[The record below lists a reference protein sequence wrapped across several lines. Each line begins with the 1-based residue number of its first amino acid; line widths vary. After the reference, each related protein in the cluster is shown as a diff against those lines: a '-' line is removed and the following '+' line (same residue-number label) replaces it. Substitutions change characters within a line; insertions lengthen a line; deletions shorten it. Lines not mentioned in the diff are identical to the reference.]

1 MQGEHSWLEARSN
14 LQPPNEVYRVARKPD
29 PWALL
34 DWIWAHDDGTFYN
47 RYDDPQ
53 AKYRVIYASTQRLS
67 CFIETLACYRVDMLA
82 AAELA
87 AIVGDDDFYPRGKVP
102 PDYLSTRTIG
112 VAKVQAECADLGSAE
127 WLARLR
133 TKLLPYAKEFGLTD
147 IDASVLQRSSPRR
160 LTQLISRVAYE
171 SAAEGIR
178 YLSRFGHDLENWA
191 FFEPVTILS
200 KRTEVLKEDDP
211 DLVKALEVLKLS
223 L

>member
-1 MQGEHSWLEARSN
+1 
-14 LQPPNEVYRVARKPD
+14 VYPVARKPD

-34 DWIWAHDDGTFYN
+34 DWTWAHDGGTFYN

-87 AIVGDDDFYPRGKVP
+87 AIAGDNDFYARGKVP

-112 VAKVQAECADLGSAE
+112 IAKVQAECVDLGSAE

-133 TKLLPYAKEFGLTD
+133 TKLLPYAREFGLTD
-147 IDASVLQRSSPRR
+147 IDASVLQKSSPRR

-191 FFEPVTILS
+191 FFEPVAILS

-211 DLVKALEVLKLS
+211 DLVKGLEILKLS